1 MHHKISDIWAAHCHG
16 RYPREFSIG
25 RRFNRRPQDLIND
38 TDKLTRYI
46 EHWNTR
52 QHQSAY
58 TSVYAFS
65 HIHEVQPVDP
75 ITGKKKGVV
84 DYGSAVVDTIFND
97 LDSENDLDAARYD
110 AMKLIRAMHD
120 NGIRTRLYFS
130 GAKGFALYVDFK
142 PFTVDEMTFKSVI
155 SIWLEKLRTLYH
167 INTLDDCVKD
177 GMSRVS
183 RIPNTLHPKSNLYC
197 VPVEY
202 DDLIQGMQH
211 IKQLAEEPRLDIDL
225 AKLISDNTE
234 HNTPVMHT
242 ILKEYVQTA
251 QIRKARNEI
260 YQRQRE
266 LDYALHPPDPISNDQ
281 KCPGVLHA
289 EQEGITAPGRE
300 PTAVGLLLAYKDW
313 HGYPKEKTIEL
324 LKVWCAN
331 KCNPPREGEEWL
343 IVLARINK
351 FYGTSGCKYKPCYFL
366 RRYGHCKG
374 VSKNICEKF
383 RYLKTRKC
391 GVII

>member
-1 MHHKISDIWAAHCHG
+1 MDMMNQLHQSWAAHCHG

-25 RRFNRRPQDLIND
+25 RRFNTRPQDMIND

-46 EHWNTR
+46 DHWNTR
-52 QHQSAY
+52 QCK
-58 TSVYAFS
+58 SVYSSVYSFR

-75 ITGKKKGVV
+75 VTGKRRGVV

-120 NGIRTRLYFS
+120 NGIRTRQYFS
-130 GAKGFALYVDFK
+130 GSKGFAFYIDFK

-155 SIWLEKLRTLYH
+155 RIWLEKLRTLYR
-167 INTLDDCVKD
+167 IRTLDDCVKD

-183 RIPNTLHPKSNLYC
+183 RIPNTLHQKSNLFC

-211 IKQLAEEPRLDIDL
+211 IKRLAEQPRLDIDIGE
-225 AKLISDNTE
+225 LISNNTT
-234 HNTPVMHT
+234 HNTSVMHN
-242 ILKEYVQTA
+242 ILKEYVQTS
-251 QIRKARNEI
+251 QIRVAFSKI
-260 YQRQRE
+260 CQKKRE

-289 EQEGITAPGRE
+289 EQEGITSPGRE
-300 PTAVGLLLAYKDW
+300 PTAVGLILAYRDW
-313 HGYPKEKTIEL
+313 HKYPKEKTTEL
-324 LKVWCAN
+324 LKRWCET

-351 FYGTSGCKYKPCYFL
+351 FYGAPDHRYNACSFL
-366 RRYGHCKG
+366 RGYGHCRG
-374 VSKNICEKF
+374 VSRNICEKF
-383 RYLKTRKC
+383 RYLKTRRC
-391 GVII
+391 GR